1 MTLRT
6 AYERWQEGLDK
17 AVRDKRWSA
26 YDCEITVTVDEF
38 NRHLLRTPGFKAL
51 DWKLIK
57 AMLWTETGAAIPEWK
72 TKPMQIGVAGDP
84 GLKALLSRT
93 EGGELILPPT
103 WQARLSFGSVTTIPS
118 HNIRAGVA
126 YLLMRMAYFE
136 HRTVLAADAPTIEEV
151 KVSPGDSLAKIA
163 RTRGSPPEILKRLND
178 GVSTLRVGQT
188 LKLQKGR
195 VEKVIAGWR
204 PISTTMIAQRYN
216 GGGDPNYARKLDH
229 ALALI
234 RKGGNVQCEP
244 H

>member
-6 AYERWQEGLDK
+6 AYERWEDGLNK
-17 AVRDKRWSA
+17 AVRDKKWNA
-26 YDCEITVTVDEF
+26 YDCEVRMAVDEF
-38 NRHLLRTPGFKAL
+38 NQHLHRTPGFKTL

-57 AMLWTETGAAIPEWK
+57 AMLWTETGAASPEWK

-84 GLKALLSRT
+84 GLTALLSRT
-93 EGGELILPPT
+93 EGGELVLPAA

-136 HRTVLAADAPTIEEV
+136 HRTVIAPDAAEIQQATVE
-151 KVSPGDSLAKIA
+151 PGDSLAKIA
-163 RTRGSPPEILKRLND
+163 RKHQSTPEILRLMND

-188 LKLQKGR
+188 LKFQKGR
-195 VEKVIAGWR
+195 VEKVITGWR
-204 PISTTMIAQRYN
+204 PVTTTAIAQRYN

-234 RKGGNVQCEP
+234 TKGGNLPCES

>member
-6 AYERWQEGLDK
+6 AYERWEDGLNK
-17 AVRDKRWSA
+17 AVRDKKWNA
-26 YDCEITVTVDEF
+26 YDCEVRMAVDEF
-38 NRHLLRTPGFKAL
+38 NHHLHRTPGFKTL

-57 AMLWTETGAAIPEWK
+57 AMLWTETGAASPEWK

-84 GLKALLSRT
+84 GLTALLSGI
-93 EGGELILPPT
+93 EGGELVLPAA

-126 YLLMRMAYFE
+126 YLLMRMAYFD
-136 HRTVLAADAPTIEEV
+136 HRTVIATDAAGIQHTTVE
-151 KVSPGDSLAKIA
+151 PGDSLAKIA
-163 RTRGSPPEILKRLND
+163 RKNKSTPDILRRMND

-188 LKLQKGR
+188 LKFQKGR
-195 VEKVIAGWR
+195 VEQVITGWR
-204 PISTTMIAQRYN
+204 PITTTTIAQRYN

-234 RKGGNVQCEP
+234 TKGGNQLCES

>member
-1 MTLRT
+1 MTSRT
-6 AYERWQEGLDK
+6 AYERWQEGLDQ
-17 AVRDKRWSA
+17 AVRDRKWNV
-26 YDCEITVTVDEF
+26 YDCEITMTVDEF
-38 NRHLLRTPGFKAL
+38 NLHLNRTPGFKAL

-57 AMLWTETGAAIPEWK
+57 AMLWTETGAANREWK
-72 TKPMQIGVAGDP
+72 TKPMQIGVAEDP
-84 GLKALLSRT
+84 GLKALLSGT
-93 EGGELILPPT
+93 EGGELILPPS
-103 WQARLSFGSVTTIPS
+103 WQARLSFGSATTIPS

-136 HRTVLAADAPTIEEV
+136 YKTKLSADSATIEEV
-151 KVSPGDSLAKIA
+151 KISPGDSLAKIA
-163 RTRGSPPEILKRLND
+163 RKHGSTPEILKRLND
-178 GVSTLRVGQT
+178 GVTTLQVGQT
-188 LKLQKGR
+188 LKFQKGR
-195 VEKVIAGWR
+195 VERVITGWR